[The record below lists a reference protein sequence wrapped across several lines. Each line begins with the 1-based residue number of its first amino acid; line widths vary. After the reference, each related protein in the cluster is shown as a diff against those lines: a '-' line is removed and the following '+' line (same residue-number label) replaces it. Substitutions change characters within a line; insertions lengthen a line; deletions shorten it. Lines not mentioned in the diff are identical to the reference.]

1 MLTVVKNE
9 YIESSR
15 NEEERSLENHKA
27 HLQDFKSDIDLLLM
41 NLLESINKHTESLVQ
56 AKDVAIKELEEG
68 LNAKVRAVESHLREK
83 EELLKSRDGQL
94 EALRSEVTVLT
105 ERMAEIESV
114 NKQAEGLLQEEV
126 RRKEEVLQA
135 KDVAIKELEE
145 GLNAKVHAVE
155 SHLSEKEELLKSRDG
170 QLEALRSEVT
180 VLTERMAGM
189 ESVNKQAEGLLQEEV
204 RRKEEVLQAKDVAIR
219 ELEEGLN
226 AKVHAVES
234 HLSEKEEL
242 LKSRDGQLEA
252 LRSEVTVLTERMAG
266 MESVNKQ
273 AEGLLQ
279 EEVRRKEEVLQA
291 KDVAIKEL
299 EEGLNAKVHAVESH
313 LREKEEL
320 LKSRDGQ
327 LEALRSEVTALTERM
342 AGMESVNKQAEDL
355 LQEEV
360 RRKEEVLQAK
370 DVAIKELEEGLN
382 AKVHAVE
389 SHLSEKEELLK
400 SRDGQLQALRSE
412 VTALTER
419 MAEIE
424 SVNKQAEGLLQEEV
438 KRKEEVL
445 QANHLYQL
453 VDQVLSKIPS

>member
-1 MLTVVKNE
+1 MLTAVKND

-27 HLQDFKSDIDLLLM
+27 HLQDFRSHIDVLMM
-41 NLLESINKHTESLVQ
+41 NLVESINKQAESLVKG
-56 AKDVAIKELEEG
+56 KDFAIKELEEG
-68 LNAKVRAVESHLREK
+68 LNAKVHAVESHLREK

-114 NKQAEGLLQEEV
+114 NKQAESLLQEEV

-180 VLTERMAGM
+180 
-189 ESVNKQAEGLLQEEV
+189 
-204 RRKEEVLQAKDVAIR
+204 
-219 ELEEGLN
+219 
-226 AKVHAVES
+226 
-234 HLSEKEEL
+234 
-242 LKSRDGQLEA
+242 
-252 LRSEVTVLTERMAG
+252 
-266 MESVNKQ
+266 
-273 AEGLLQ
+273 
-279 EEVRRKEEVLQA
+279 
-291 KDVAIKEL
+291 
-299 EEGLNAKVHAVESH
+299 
-313 LREKEEL
+313 
-320 LKSRDGQ
+320 
-327 LEALRSEVTALTERM
+327 
-342 AGMESVNKQAEDL
+342 
-355 LQEEV
+355 
-360 RRKEEVLQAK
+360 
-370 DVAIKELEEGLN
+370 
-382 AKVHAVE
+382 
-389 SHLSEKEELLK
+389 
-400 SRDGQLQALRSE
+400 
-412 VTALTER
+412 ALTER

>member
-15 NEEERSLENHKA
+15 NEEERSLENHEA
-27 HLQDFKSDIDLLLM
+27 HFQDFKSDIDLLLM
-41 NLLESINKHTESLVQ
+41 NLLESINKHTESLV
-56 AKDVAIKELEEG
+56 K
-68 LNAKVRAVESHLREK
+68 
-83 EELLKSRDGQL
+83 
-94 EALRSEVTVLT
+94 
-105 ERMAEIESV
+105 
-114 NKQAEGLLQEEV
+114 
-126 RRKEEVLQA
+126 
-135 KDVAIKELEE
+135 
-145 GLNAKVHAVE
+145 
-155 SHLSEKEELLKSRDG
+155 
-170 QLEALRSEVT
+170 
-180 VLTERMAGM
+180 
-189 ESVNKQAEGLLQEEV
+189 
-204 RRKEEVLQAKDVAIR
+204 AKDVAIR

-234 HLSEKEEL
+234 HQREKEEL
-242 LKSRDGQLEA
+242 LKRRDGQLEA
-252 LRSEVTVLTERMAG
+252 LRSEVTALTERMAE

-279 EEVRRKEEVLQA
+279 EQVGRKEEVLQA

-342 AGMESVNKQAEDL
+342 AEIESVNKQAEGL

-382 AKVHAVE
+382 AKVRAVE
-389 SHLSEKEELLK
+389 SHLREKEELLK
-400 SRDGQLQALRSE
+400 SRDGQLEALRSE

-438 KRKEEVL
+438 RKKEEVL

-453 VDQVLSKIPS
+453 VDQVVSKIPS

>member
-41 NLLESINKHTESLVQ
+41 NLLESINKHTESLVK

-180 VLTERMAGM
+180 ALTERMAEI
-189 ESVNKQAEGLLQEEV
+189 ESVNKQAEGLW
-204 RRKEEVLQAKDVAIR
+204 
-219 ELEEGLN
+219 
-226 AKVHAVES
+226 
-234 HLSEKEEL
+234 
-242 LKSRDGQLEA
+242 
-252 LRSEVTVLTERMAG
+252 
-266 MESVNKQ
+266 
-273 AEGLLQ
+273 Q

-327 LEALRSEVTALTERM
+327 
-342 AGMESVNKQAEDL
+342 
-355 LQEEV
+355 
-360 RRKEEVLQAK
+360 
-370 DVAIKELEEGLN
+370 I
-382 AKVHAVE
+382 
-389 SHLSEKEELLK
+389 
-400 SRDGQLQALRSE
+400 QALRSE
-412 VTALTER
+412 VTVLTER
-419 MAEIE
+419 MAEVE

>member
-41 NLLESINKHTESLVQ
+41 NLLESINKHTESLVK

-105 ERMAEIESV
+105 ERMAE
-114 NKQAEGLLQEEV
+114 
-126 RRKEEVLQA
+126 
-135 KDVAIKELEE
+135 
-145 GLNAKVHAVE
+145 
-155 SHLSEKEELLKSRDG
+155 
-170 QLEALRSEVT
+170 
-180 VLTERMAGM
+180 M

-226 AKVHAVES
+226 AKVY
-234 HLSEKEEL
+234 
-242 LKSRDGQLEA
+242 
-252 LRSEVTVLTERMAG
+252 
-266 MESVNKQ
+266 
-273 AEGLLQ
+273 
-279 EEVRRKEEVLQA
+279 
-291 KDVAIKEL
+291 
-299 EEGLNAKVHAVESH
+299 AVESH

-327 LEALRSEVTALTERM
+327 
-342 AGMESVNKQAEDL
+342 
-355 LQEEV
+355 
-360 RRKEEVLQAK
+360 
-370 DVAIKELEEGLN
+370 I
-382 AKVHAVE
+382 
-389 SHLSEKEELLK
+389 
-400 SRDGQLQALRSE
+400 QALRSE
-412 VTALTER
+412 VTALTQR
-419 MAEIE
+419 MAELE
-424 SVNKQAEGLLQEEV
+424 SVNKQAKGLLQEEV
-438 KRKEEVL
+438 RRKEEVL

>member
-27 HLQDFKSDIDLLLM
+27 HSQDFKSDIDLLLM
-41 NLLESINKHTESLVQ
+41 NLLESINRRKEEVLQ

-68 LNAKVRAVESHLREK
+68 LNAKVHAVESHLREK
-83 EELLKSRDGQL
+83 AELLKSRDGQL

-114 NKQAEGLLQEEV
+114 NKQAEG
-126 RRKEEVLQA
+126 
-135 KDVAIKELEE
+135 
-145 GLNAKVHAVE
+145 
-155 SHLSEKEELLKSRDG
+155 
-170 QLEALRSEVT
+170 
-180 VLTERMAGM
+180 
-189 ESVNKQAEGLLQEEV
+189 
-204 RRKEEVLQAKDVAIR
+204 
-219 ELEEGLN
+219 
-226 AKVHAVES
+226 
-234 HLSEKEEL
+234 
-242 LKSRDGQLEA
+242 
-252 LRSEVTVLTERMAG
+252 
-266 MESVNKQ
+266 
-273 AEGLLQ
+273 
-279 EEVRRKEEVLQA
+279 
-291 KDVAIKEL
+291 
-299 EEGLNAKVHAVESH
+299 
-313 LREKEEL
+313 
-320 LKSRDGQ
+320 
-327 LEALRSEVTALTERM
+327 
-342 AGMESVNKQAEDL
+342 L

>member
-27 HLQDFKSDIDLLLM
+27 HSQDFNSDIDLLLM
-41 NLLESINKHTESLVQ
+41 NLLESINKHTESLVK

-114 NKQAEGLLQEEV
+114 NKQAEGLLQE
-126 RRKEEVLQA
+126 Q
-135 KDVAIKELEE
+135 
-145 GLNAKVHAVE
+145 
-155 SHLSEKEELLKSRDG
+155 
-170 QLEALRSEVT
+170 
-180 VLTERMAGM
+180 
-189 ESVNKQAEGLLQEEV
+189 V

-219 ELEEGLN
+219 
-226 AKVHAVES
+226 
-234 HLSEKEEL
+234 
-242 LKSRDGQLEA
+242 
-252 LRSEVTVLTERMAG
+252 
-266 MESVNKQ
+266 
-273 AEGLLQ
+273 
-279 EEVRRKEEVLQA
+279 
-291 KDVAIKEL
+291 EL

-327 LEALRSEVTALTERM
+327 LEALRSEVT
-342 AGMESVNKQAEDL
+342 V
-355 LQEEV
+355 
-360 RRKEEVLQAK
+360 
-370 DVAIKELEEGLN
+370 
-382 AKVHAVE
+382 
-389 SHLSEKEELLK
+389 
-400 SRDGQLQALRSE
+400 
-412 VTALTER
+412 LTER

-424 SVNKQAEGLLQEEV
+424 SVNKQAEGLLQEQV
-438 KRKEEVL
+438 RRKEEVL
-445 QANHLYQL
+445 QTNHLYQL

>member
-27 HLQDFKSDIDLLLM
+27 HSQDFKSDIDLLLM
-41 NLLESINKHTESLVQ
+41 NLLESINKHTESLV
-56 AKDVAIKELEEG
+56 K
-68 LNAKVRAVESHLREK
+68 
-83 EELLKSRDGQL
+83 
-94 EALRSEVTVLT
+94 
-105 ERMAEIESV
+105 
-114 NKQAEGLLQEEV
+114 
-126 RRKEEVLQA
+126 A

-155 SHLSEKEELLKSRDG
+155 SHLREKAELLKSRDG

-180 VLTERMAGM
+180 AFTERMAEM
-189 ESVNKQAEGLLQEEV
+189 ESVNKQVQ
-204 RRKEEVLQAKDVAIR
+204 
-219 ELEEGLN
+219 
-226 AKVHAVES
+226 
-234 HLSEKEEL
+234 
-242 LKSRDGQLEA
+242 
-252 LRSEVTVLTERMAG
+252 
-266 MESVNKQ
+266 
-273 AEGLLQ
+273 GLLQ

-327 LEALRSEVTALTERM
+327 LEALRSEVTVLTERM
-342 AGMESVNKQAEDL
+342 AEIESVNKQVQGL

-360 RRKEEVLQAK
+360 RRKEEVLQTK
-370 DVAIKELEEGLN
+370 DVAIKELEEVLN

-389 SHLSEKEELLK
+389 SHLREKEELLK
-400 SRDGQLQALRSE
+400 SRDGQLEALRSE

-438 KRKEEVL
+438 RKKEEVL

-453 VDQVLSKIPS
+453 VDQVVSKIPS

>member
-27 HLQDFKSDIDLLLM
+27 HSQDFKSDIDLLLM
-41 NLLESINKHTESLVQ
+41 NLLESINKHTESLVNAKDVAIRELEEGLNAKVHAVESHLREKEELLKSRDGQLEALRSEVTVLTERMAGMESVNKQAEGLLQEEVRKKEEVLQ

-68 LNAKVRAVESHLREK
+68 LNAKVHAVESHLREK

-135 KDVAIKELEE
+135 KDVAI
-145 GLNAKVHAVE
+145 
-155 SHLSEKEELLKSRDG
+155 R
-170 QLEALRSEVT
+170 
-180 VLTERMAGM
+180 
-189 ESVNKQAEGLLQEEV
+189 
-204 RRKEEVLQAKDVAIR
+204 
-219 ELEEGLN
+219 
-226 AKVHAVES
+226 
-234 HLSEKEEL
+234 
-242 LKSRDGQLEA
+242 
-252 LRSEVTVLTERMAG
+252 
-266 MESVNKQ
+266 
-273 AEGLLQ
+273 
-279 EEVRRKEEVLQA
+279 
-291 KDVAIKEL
+291 EL

-400 SRDGQLQALRSE
+400 SRDGQLEALRSE

-438 KRKEEVL
+438 RKKEEVL

>member
-41 NLLESINKHTESLVQ
+41 NLLESINKHTESLVKG
-56 AKDVAIKELEEG
+56 KDFAIKELEEG
-68 LNAKVRAVESHLREK
+68 LNAKVHAVESHLREKEDLLKSRDGQLEALRSEVTAFTERMAEMESVNKQAQGLLQEEVRRKEEGLQAKDVAIKEMEEGLNAKVHAVESHLREKAELLKSRDGQLEALRSEVTAFTERMAEMESVNKQVQGLLQEEVRRKEEVLQTKDVAIKELEEVLNAKVHAVESHLREK

-94 EALRSEVTVLT
+94 QALRSEVTALT
-105 ERMAEIESV
+105 ERM
-114 NKQAEGLLQEEV
+114 
-126 RRKEEVLQA
+126 
-135 KDVAIKELEE
+135 
-145 GLNAKVHAVE
+145 
-155 SHLSEKEELLKSRDG
+155 
-170 QLEALRSEVT
+170 
-180 VLTERMAGM
+180 TEM
-189 ESVNKQAEGLLQEEV
+189 ESVNKQAEGLLQEQV

-234 HLSEKEEL
+234 HLREKEEL
-242 LKSRDGQLEA
+242 LKSRDGQIQA
-252 LRSEVTVLTERMAG
+252 LRSEVTVLTERMAEI
-266 MESVNKQ
+266 ESVNKQ
-273 AEGLLQ
+273 VQGLLQ

-327 LEALRSEVTALTERM
+327 
-342 AGMESVNKQAEDL
+342 
-355 LQEEV
+355 
-360 RRKEEVLQAK
+360 
-370 DVAIKELEEGLN
+370 I
-382 AKVHAVE
+382 
-389 SHLSEKEELLK
+389 
-400 SRDGQLQALRSE
+400 QALRSE
-412 VTALTER
+412 VTVLTER

-424 SVNKQAEGLLQEEV
+424 SVNKQVQGLLQEE
-438 KRKEEVL
+438 
-445 QANHLYQL
+445 
-453 VDQVLSKIPS
+453 

>member
-1 MLTVVKNE
+1 MLTVVKND

-41 NLLESINKHTESLVQ
+41 NLLESINKHTESLV
-56 AKDVAIKELEEG
+56 K
-68 LNAKVRAVESHLREK
+68 
-83 EELLKSRDGQL
+83 
-94 EALRSEVTVLT
+94 
-105 ERMAEIESV
+105 
-114 NKQAEGLLQEEV
+114 
-126 RRKEEVLQA
+126 A

-155 SHLSEKEELLKSRDG
+155 SHLREKEELLKSRDG

-204 RRKEEVLQAKDVAIR
+204 RRKEEVLQAKDF
-219 ELEEGLN
+219 
-226 AKVHAVES
+226 
-234 HLSEKEEL
+234 
-242 LKSRDGQLEA
+242 
-252 LRSEVTVLTERMAG
+252 
-266 MESVNKQ
+266 
-273 AEGLLQ
+273 
-279 EEVRRKEEVLQA
+279 
-291 KDVAIKEL
+291 AIKEL

-327 LEALRSEVTALTERM
+327 
-342 AGMESVNKQAEDL
+342 
-355 LQEEV
+355 
-360 RRKEEVLQAK
+360 
-370 DVAIKELEEGLN
+370 I
-382 AKVHAVE
+382 
-389 SHLSEKEELLK
+389 
-400 SRDGQLQALRSE
+400 QALRSE
-412 VTALTER
+412 VTVFTER

-424 SVNKQAEGLLQEEV
+424 SVNRQAEGLLQEEV
-438 KRKEEVL
+438 RRKEEVL

>member
-1 MLTVVKNE
+1 MLTAVKND

-27 HLQDFKSDIDLLLM
+27 HLQDFRSHIDVLMM
-41 NLLESINKHTESLVQ
+41 NLVESINRQAESLVKGKDFAIKELEEGLNAKVHAVESHLREKEELLKSRDGQLEALRSEVTALTERMAEMESVNKQAEGLLQEEVGRKEEVLQ

-68 LNAKVRAVESHLREK
+68 LNAKVYAVESHLREK

-114 NKQAEGLLQEEV
+114 NKQAEGLLQE
-126 RRKEEVLQA
+126 Q
-135 KDVAIKELEE
+135 
-145 GLNAKVHAVE
+145 
-155 SHLSEKEELLKSRDG
+155 
-170 QLEALRSEVT
+170 
-180 VLTERMAGM
+180 
-189 ESVNKQAEGLLQEEV
+189 V

-234 HLSEKEEL
+234 HLREKEEL

-252 LRSEVTVLTERMAG
+252 LRSEVTAFTERMAEI
-266 MESVNKQ
+266 ESVNKQ
-273 AEGLLQ
+273 VQGLLQ
-279 EEVRRKEEVLQA
+279 EEVVRKEEVLQA

-400 SRDGQLQALRSE
+400 SRDGQLEALRSE

-419 MAEIE
+419 MAGME
-424 SVNKQAEGLLQEEV
+424 SVNKQVEGLWQEEV
-438 KRKEEVL
+438 RRKEEVL
-445 QANHLYQL
+445 QAK
-453 VDQVLSKIPS
+453 D

>member
-27 HLQDFKSDIDLLLM
+27 HSQDFKSDIDLLLM
-41 NLLESINKHTESLVQ
+41 NLLESINKHTESLVK

-68 LNAKVRAVESHLREK
+68 LNAKVHAVESHLREK
-83 EELLKSRDGQL
+83 AELLKSRDGQL

-114 NKQAEGLLQEEV
+114 NKQAESLLQEEV

-145 GLNAKVHAVE
+145 GLKAKRHAVE
-155 SHLSEKEELLKSRDG
+155 NHRREKEAHLKSRDG

-180 VLTERMAGM
+180 ALMAEM
-189 ESVNKQAEGLLQEEV
+189 ESVNRQAEGLW
-204 RRKEEVLQAKDVAIR
+204 
-219 ELEEGLN
+219 
-226 AKVHAVES
+226 
-234 HLSEKEEL
+234 
-242 LKSRDGQLEA
+242 
-252 LRSEVTVLTERMAG
+252 
-266 MESVNKQ
+266 
-273 AEGLLQ
+273 Q

-327 LEALRSEVTALTERM
+327 LEALRSEVTAF
-342 AGMESVNKQAEDL
+342 
-355 LQEEV
+355 
-360 RRKEEVLQAK
+360 
-370 DVAIKELEEGLN
+370 
-382 AKVHAVE
+382 
-389 SHLSEKEELLK
+389 
-400 SRDGQLQALRSE
+400 
-412 VTALTER
+412 TER

-424 SVNKQAEGLLQEEV
+424 SVNKQVQGLLQEEV

-445 QANHLYQL
+445 QAQHLYQQ
-453 VDQVLSKIPS
+453 VDQVLSEIPSKVPETESF

>member
-41 NLLESINKHTESLVQ
+41 NLLESINKHTESLVE
-56 AKDVAIKELEEG
+56 AKGVAIKRLEEG
-68 LNAKVRAVESHLREK
+68 LNAKVRAVESPLREK
-83 EELLKSRDGQL
+83 EELWKSRDGQL
-94 EALRSEVTVLT
+94 EAVRSEVTVLT

-170 QLEALRSEVT
+170 QLEALRSE
-180 VLTERMAGM
+180 L
-189 ESVNKQAEGLLQEEV
+189 
-204 RRKEEVLQAKDVAIR
+204 
-219 ELEEGLN
+219 
-226 AKVHAVES
+226 
-234 HLSEKEEL
+234 
-242 LKSRDGQLEA
+242 
-252 LRSEVTVLTERMAG
+252 
-266 MESVNKQ
+266 
-273 AEGLLQ
+273 
-279 EEVRRKEEVLQA
+279 
-291 KDVAIKEL
+291 
-299 EEGLNAKVHAVESH
+299 
-313 LREKEEL
+313 
-320 LKSRDGQ
+320 
-327 LEALRSEVTALTERM
+327 TALTERM
-342 AGMESVNKQAEDL
+342 AGM
-355 LQEEV
+355 
-360 RRKEEVLQAK
+360 
-370 DVAIKELEEGLN
+370 
-382 AKVHAVE
+382 
-389 SHLSEKEELLK
+389 
-400 SRDGQLQALRSE
+400 
-412 VTALTER
+412 
-419 MAEIE
+419 E

>member
-1 MLTVVKNE
+1 MLTVVKND

-41 NLLESINKHTESLVQ
+41 NLLESINKHTESLV
-56 AKDVAIKELEEG
+56 K
-68 LNAKVRAVESHLREK
+68 
-83 EELLKSRDGQL
+83 
-94 EALRSEVTVLT
+94 
-105 ERMAEIESV
+105 
-114 NKQAEGLLQEEV
+114 
-126 RRKEEVLQA
+126 A

-155 SHLSEKEELLKSRDG
+155 SHLR
-170 QLEALRSEVT
+170 
-180 VLTERMAGM
+180 
-189 ESVNKQAEGLLQEEV
+189 
-204 RRKEEVLQAKDVAIR
+204 
-219 ELEEGLN
+219 
-226 AKVHAVES
+226 
-234 HLSEKEEL
+234 EKEEL

-400 SRDGQLQALRSE
+400 SRDGQLEALRSE

-438 KRKEEVL
+438 RKKEEVL

-453 VDQVLSKIPS
+453 VDQVVSKIPS

>member
-15 NEEERSLENHKA
+15 NEEERSLENHEA

-41 NLLESINKHTESLVQ
+41 NLLESINKHTESLVKAKDVAIKELEEGLNAKVHAVESHLREKAELLKSRNGQLEALRSEVTAFTERMAEMESVNKQVQGLLQEEVRRKEEVLQ

-145 GLNAKVHAVE
+145 GLNAKVRAVE
-155 SHLSEKEELLKSRDG
+155 SHLREKEELLKSRDG

-180 VLTERMAGM
+180 VLTERMAEI

-204 RRKEEVLQAKDVAIR
+204 RRKEEVLQA
-219 ELEEGLN
+219 
-226 AKVHAVES
+226 
-234 HLSEKEEL
+234 
-242 LKSRDGQLEA
+242 
-252 LRSEVTVLTERMAG
+252 
-266 MESVNKQ
+266 
-273 AEGLLQ
+273 
-279 EEVRRKEEVLQA
+279 
-291 KDVAIKEL
+291 
-299 EEGLNAKVHAVESH
+299 
-313 LREKEEL
+313 
-320 LKSRDGQ
+320 
-327 LEALRSEVTALTERM
+327 
-342 AGMESVNKQAEDL
+342 
-355 LQEEV
+355 
-360 RRKEEVLQAK
+360 
-370 DVAIKELEEGLN
+370 
-382 AKVHAVE
+382 
-389 SHLSEKEELLK
+389 
-400 SRDGQLQALRSE
+400 
-412 VTALTER
+412 
-419 MAEIE
+419 
-424 SVNKQAEGLLQEEV
+424 
-438 KRKEEVL
+438 
-445 QANHLYQL
+445 NHLYQL